1 VWLRDADGAS
11 LVSNLLFLLVPI
23 AVAATAVTIMWLRS
37 RPATSPTAGIDQFSV
52 QMRALAPE
60 DTEPTVVVSAAEPTR
75 PPTGHAIVIDDTTDR
90 TVVDDTMDR
99 AVIDDTTDRTVV
111 EDAAADD
118 VAGDE
123 VADVPDD
130 SADAV
135 ESAAPEVSAPE
146 VLAAEAAAPEAA
158 APEVA
163 APETVEADVEPD
175 GPLSQD
181 A

>member
-1 VWLRDADGAS
+1 M
-11 LVSNLLFLLVPI
+11 SNLLFLLVPI

-75 PPTGHAIVIDDTTDR
+75 PPTGHAVVIDDTTDR
-90 TVVDDTMDR
+90 TVIDDTMDR
-99 AVIDDTTDRTVV
+99 TVIDDTTDRTVIDDTMDRTVV

>member
-1 VWLRDADGAS
+1 M
-11 LVSNLLFLLVPI
+11 SNLLFLLVPI

-75 PPTGHAIVIDDTTDR
+75 PPTGHAVVIDDTTDR
-90 TVVDDTMDR
+90 TV
-99 AVIDDTTDRTVV
+99 ID
-111 EDAAADD
+111 DAAADD

-130 SADAV
+130 RVDAV
-135 ESAAPEVSAPE
+135 ELAAPEVPAS
-146 VLAAEAAAPEAA
+146 EAAAPEVAAPEVA

>member
-1 VWLRDADGAS
+1 M
-11 LVSNLLFLLVPI
+11 SNLLFLLVPI

-75 PPTGHAIVIDDTTDR
+75 PPTGHAVVIDDTTDR
-90 TVVDDTMDR
+90 TVIDDTM
-99 AVIDDTTDRTVV
+99 DRTVV

-135 ESAAPEVSAPE
+135 ELAAPEVPAPE
-146 VLAAEAAAPEAA
+146 VLAAEAA